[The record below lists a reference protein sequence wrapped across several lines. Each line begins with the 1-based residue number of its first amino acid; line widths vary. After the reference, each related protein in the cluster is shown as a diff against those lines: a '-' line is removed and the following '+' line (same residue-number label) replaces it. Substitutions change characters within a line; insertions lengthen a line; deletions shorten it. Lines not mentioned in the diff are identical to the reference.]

1 MALLL
6 HPSLPLSSQRFRED
20 SSTGYPIP
28 KSLVFSANR
37 GRQWSHSSNF
47 VINCR
52 SARVKESP
60 SSNAS
65 ALIREPHKYFDQV
78 VITVRSGDGG
88 HGAVLSLP
96 NLRNTSKSQGKH
108 DQEKSMKKSSYR
120 RDSDGSLILPMG
132 GHGGDVVIYAD
143 ESKESLLEFH
153 KKSQYSAKR
162 GGNVDAMGTLT
173 SQLRDGYAAPML
185 RIPVPVGTVVRRK
198 RGKFL
203 ADLAHPGDEI
213 LVARGGQGGISL
225 LEMPEHKRKRLMAP
239 SSNVMRDE
247 SDKVLVLGQPGEE
260 VSLELI
266 LRVVA
271 DVGLVGLPNAGKST
285 LLAAITLAKPDI
297 ADYPFTTLMPNLGRL
312 DGDPTLGALKYS
324 SGATLADL
332 PGLIEGAHLGKGL
345 GRNFLRHLRR
355 TQLLV
360 HVVDAAAEDPINDY
374 RTVREELRMYNPDYL
389 QRPYI
394 VLLNK
399 IDLPKARDRLPSLVQ
414 EVSKI
419 GCREAPNFEMR
430 RELPTE
436 SKEAH
441 IHSSGASNEE
451 SKEKEIEDYPRPL
464 AVVGAS
470 VLKLI
475 GIDEMLREIRTAL
488 RKCQD
493 LEKAVETEKVQENHR
508 LIADTYEQKIPKL
521 PTL

>member
-20 SSTGYPIP
+20 FSTRCPIP
-28 KSLVFSANR
+28 KSLVFSTNR
-37 GRQWSHSSNF
+37 GRQWSHSSKGIQYF

-52 SARVKESP
+52 SARIKESP

-65 ALIREPHKYFDQV
+65 TLIREPHKYFDQV

-96 NLRNTSKSQGKH
+96 NVRNTSKSHGKH
-108 DQEKSMKKSSYR
+108 DQEMSMKKSSYK

-153 KKSQYSAKR
+153 KKSRYSAKR

-173 SQLRDGYAAPML
+173 SQLHDGYAAPML
-185 RIPVPVGTVVRRK
+185 RIPVP
-198 RGKFL
+198 
-203 ADLAHPGDEI
+203 
-213 LVARGGQGGISL
+213 ISL
-225 LEMPEHKRKRLMAP
+225 LEMPEHKRKRLMAL

-247 SDKVLVLGQPGEE
+247 SDK
-260 VSLELI
+260 
-266 LRVVA
+266 
-271 DVGLVGLPNAGKST
+271 GLPNAGKST

-324 SGATLADL
+324 SGTTLADL

-355 TQLLV
+355 TRLLV

-394 VLLNK
+394 VVLNK

-419 GCREAPNFEMR
+419 GCREAPNLEMR
-430 RELPTE
+430 QELPTE

-441 IHSSGASNEE
+441 IMRQELPTESKEAHILSSGASNEE
-451 SKEKEIEDYPRPL
+451 SNEKGIKDYPRPL

-488 RKCQD
+488 RKCED
-493 LEKAVETEKVQENHR
+493 SEKALETGKVQENHR

-521 PTL
+521 PAL